1 MKSQQAEEL
10 KRVLKQL
17 EEQEA
22 QLESEA
28 SSIVNSSHSNLMK
41 SSSIVSSSS
50 LNEAAAT
57 ASSSSHHDHQQQH
70 QTDEDEEQLKRI
82 EFQKQLLSASGA
94 RREADEYEYVRL
106 IEERKREMAA
116 RFGPFDLLL
125 PSVAAAVV
133 NKPMSQT
140 GVSSV
145 DSGVVLNRIGGSEST
160 ITNIDKRTAYSSADS
175 GFGAASGSNRLNVVA
190 SNSAAGANY
199 RPESASR
206 FSLLKTPINL
216 AVEQLNSEIQGFYHF
231 NIIIVYSIRV

>member
-1 MKSQQAEEL
+1 MLIDISNLSQQAEEL

-28 SSIVNSSHSNLMK
+28 SSIINSSHSNLMK

-50 LNEAAAT
+50 LNEAAT
-57 ASSSSHHDHQQQH
+57 TTSSSSHHQQQH

-199 RPESASR
+199 RPESTSR

-216 AVEQLNSEIQGFYHF
+216 AVEQLNSEIQG
-231 NIIIVYSIRV
+231 